1 MKLVPRS
8 LFSRLVLVLLAGLVI
23 AQLVSFAIHMH
34 ERGQLLLE
42 ASGMQS
48 AQRIADIVRLLE
60 PLGPAER
67 RRMANVLSAPPMAIR
82 LDQGPLAPIAQDR
95 SRTARAALF
104 GAFLRRSL
112 GDAWPLEVAITDSRP
127 FAPAAMR
134 GPPGFHK
141 GGDPS
146 GGWMPFHPAMQYL
159 SQPALSFVAQ
169 VRLHDGTF
177 VTFDS
182 RQPAETENWPYRLL
196 SSLAVLL
203 AAVIG
208 VSLIAVRWATRPL
221 NALADAAEELG
232 KNIHRP
238 PLAESGPLEVARAA
252 RAFNTMQARLVRYL
266 RDRTRVLAA
275 MSHDLKTPITRLR
288 LRAEL
293 LDDSSLR
300 AKFTGDLGELESM
313 VGATLD
319 FMRGLES
326 DEAAKPID
334 VNALLE
340 SLQADLAETGG
351 RVGIESGPL
360 KPYPGK
366 PRALKRCL
374 VNLLDNAIKY
384 GKSARVGV
392 DDNDERL
399 EIRIRDEGPG
409 IPESELERVFDPYY
423 RVEGSRNRETG
434 GAGLGLTIARSI
446 AETHGGRLSLHN
458 RPEGGLEARLTL
470 PRAGPGSS
478 APRGPEFQLM

>member
-1 MKLVPRS
+1 MQQKLAKFIS
-8 LFSRLVLVLLAGLVI
+8 
-23 AQLVSFAIHMH
+23 
-34 ERGQLLLE
+34 
-42 ASGMQS
+42 
-48 AQRIADIVRLLE
+48 
-60 PLGPAER
+60 
-67 RRMANVLSAPPMAIR
+67 
-82 LDQGPLAPIAQDR
+82 
-95 SRTARAALF
+95 
-104 GAFLRRSL
+104 
-112 GDAWPLEVAITDSRP
+112 
-127 FAPAAMR
+127 
-134 GPPGFHK
+134 
-141 GGDPS
+141 
-146 GGWMPFHPAMQYL
+146 
-159 SQPALSFVAQ
+159 
-169 VRLHDGTF
+169 
-177 VTFDS
+177 
-182 RQPAETENWPYRLL
+182 
-196 SSLAVLL
+196 
-203 AAVIG
+203 
-208 VSLIAVRWATRPL
+208 
-221 NALADAAEELG
+221 
-232 KNIHRP
+232 
-238 PLAESGPLEVARAA
+238 
-252 RAFNTMQARLVRYL
+252 
-266 RDRTRVLAA
+266 DRTRIFAA